1 MGVMEYSENISNHH
15 SDTPENRHSNSDVRP
30 LPLFLVILIVILS
43 LAVAQF
49 SFAALGFEPW
59 EDEVFVAIGKEY
71 GPEAEKRFRWIMEI
85 IIANHD
91 KPILEKLRLTNDTL
105 NNIPWIADPDLWKRE
120 DYWATPFE
128 TLATFGGD
136 CEDIA
141 FAKYGMLLMM
151 GVPDNSM
158 GFAYVEN
165 QGKERHMVLIYR
177 ENENSPVY
185 VLDNQVPEVLT
196 GQERRDLTGI
206 YIFQNDGRLY
216 IIGDDGRKRYVKQE
230 FTGRRFE
237 KWITGKERA
246 RKNRQKYEKYNGNRP
261 LFPDN

>member
-1 MGVMEYSENISNHH
+1 MKIVSCSSAIKAA
-15 SDTPENRHSNSDVRP
+15 
-30 LPLFLVILIVILS
+30 VILIILS
-43 LAVAQF
+43 VIAVSPAVAN
-49 SFAALGFEPW
+49 LGFEPW
-59 EDEVFVAIGKEY
+59 EDGVFVAIGRDY

-85 IIANHD
+85 ILANHD
-91 KPILEKLRLTNDTL
+91 RPVMEKLKLTNDTL
-105 NNIPWIADPDLWKRE
+105 NNIPWIADPDIWKQE

-151 GVPDNSM
+151 GVPDDTM

-165 QGKERHMVLIYR
+165 LEKERHMVLIYR
-177 ENENSPVY
+177 ENERSPVY
-185 VLDNQVPEVLT
+185 VLDNLNPEVLT
-196 GQERRDLTGI
+196 GPERRDLTAI

-216 IIGDDGRKRYVKQE
+216 IIGDDGNRRYLKQE

-246 RKNRQKYEKYNGNRP
+246 RKNRKKYEKYNGGRP

>member
-1 MGVMEYSENISNHH
+1 MEHCKDKFNCHFGNPVFQQPSS
-15 SDTPENRHSNSDVRP
+15 SSSP
-30 LPLFLVILIVILS
+30 LRAFLVCLILILS
-43 LAVAQF
+43 FVTASSAVAN
-49 SFAALGFEPW
+49 LGFEPW
-59 EDEVFVAIGKEY
+59 EDEVFVAIGKDY

-85 IIANHD
+85 ILANHD
-91 KPILEKLRLTNDTL
+91 KPVMEKLKLANDTL
-105 NNIPWIADPDLWKRE
+105 NNIPWIADQDIWKRE

-151 GVPDNSM
+151 GVPDDTM

-165 QGKERHMVLIYR
+165 PKKERHMVLTYR
-177 ENENSPVY
+177 ENENSLVY
-185 VLDNQVPEVLT
+185 VLDNQNPEVLT
-196 GQERRDLTGI
+196 GPERRDLTAI
-206 YIFQNDGRLY
+206 YIFQGDGRLY
-216 IIGDDGRKRYVKQE
+216 LIGDDGNKRYLKQE
-230 FTGRRFE
+230 FKGRRFE

-246 RKNRQKYEKYNGNRP
+246 RENRKKYEKYNGGRP

>member
-1 MGVMEYSENISNHH
+1 MEHCKDKFNCHFGNPVFQQPSS
-15 SDTPENRHSNSDVRP
+15 SSSP
-30 LPLFLVILIVILS
+30 LRAFLVCLILILS
-43 LAVAQF
+43 FVTVSPAVAN
-49 SFAALGFEPW
+49 LGFEPW
-59 EDEVFVAIGKEY
+59 EDEVFVAIGKDY

-85 IIANHD
+85 ILANHD
-91 KPILEKLRLTNDTL
+91 KPVMEKLKLANDTL
-105 NNIPWIADPDLWKRE
+105 NNIPWIADPDIWKRE

-151 GVPDNSM
+151 GVPDGTM

-165 QGKERHMVLIYR
+165 PEKERHMVLIYR
-177 ENENSPVY
+177 ENENSLVY
-185 VLDNQVPEVLT
+185 VLDNQNPEVLT
-196 GQERRDLTGI
+196 GPERRDLTAI
-206 YIFQNDGRLY
+206 YIFQGDGRLY
-216 IIGDDGRKRYVKQE
+216 LIGDDGNKRYLKQE
-230 FTGRRFE
+230 FKGRRFE

-246 RKNRQKYEKYNGNRP
+246 RENRKKYEKYNGGRP